1 MKDIVNCATWRLR
14 IKHTFCYT
22 AIVSEPLELL
32 FEQKYSIQP
41 RFYLLRQYSKT
52 SIRTALQRT
61 HAKGIH
67 DTCTGSLFYT
77 NHMHLQNIYVF
88 SNHTIYM
95 LSMQLDDFLCPL
107 LYIHRY
113 ILALSSI
120 CLCITNLQHFPMA
133 LYYSSF
139 LTLYCPIGN
148 FFWMSLISQKILA
161 IPSVSD
167 SMKSGENQP
176 GGAE

>member
-1 MKDIVNCATWRLR
+1 MYCWSTWAAYWHPYIIIQRALTVLRVGCLPLKVEPGRYSSLKLPSMKDIVNCATWRLR

-113 ILALSSI
+113 ILA
-120 CLCITNLQHFPMA
+120 CIVVDV
-133 LYYSSF
+133 
-139 LTLYCPIGN
+139 
-148 FFWMSLISQKILA
+148 
-161 IPSVSD
+161 SVHY
-167 SMKSGENQP
+167 
-176 GGAE
+176 